1 MQKLLGTFVVIVLSL
16 AACHTPTWTKTTEKE
31 FVENCVNSTAEDL
44 EYDEAK
50 LYCECALEY
59 VKEKSSNPEV
69 ARDMNDTDYQNIK
82 ERCFDSAREEA
93 KKLREEK

>member
-16 AACHTPTWTKTTEKE
+16 AACHTPNWTKTTEKE
-31 FVENCVNSTAEDL
+31 FVENCVNSTAEAL

-59 VKEKSSNPEV
+59 AKEKSSNPEV
-69 ARDMNDTDYQNIK
+69 ARDMNDADYQNIK
-82 ERCFDSAREEA
+82 ERCFDSAKEEA
-93 KKLREEK
+93 KKLRDGK